1 MARINEVHTWRSK
14 QRGTVYLC
22 PPPFTPDLISRSGYL
37 IVHNTWIDWDGVT
50 LSEMSQ
56 RTKVVYYH
64 LHVASKKR
72 D

>member
-1 MARINEVHTWRSK
+1 MARINEVHTWGSK

-56 RTKVVYYH
+56 TEDKSGILSPTRGI
-64 LHVASKKR
+64 
-72 D
+72 

>member
-37 IVHNTWIDWDGVT
+37 IVHNTWIDWDGIT

-56 RTKVVYYH
+56 TEDKSGILSPTRGI
-64 LHVASKKR
+64 
-72 D
+72 